1 LAGKSLNILI
11 TGITGFV
18 GGYLARALARGE
30 EGGGPEAPNVVGTSF
45 PQAPP
50 ASSGNIFYLDLRVE
64 GDVRDLV
71 RRVRPEWVFHLAAV
85 SNVRSSWQ
93 ARRDTLETNV
103 LGTHNLLEAVRLEAP
118 RARVLFVSSS
128 DVYGVA
134 AEGDAPLAEDRSFR
148 VTNPYAYSKAAGE
161 MMCGFY
167 ERIEGLDIVIAR
179 PFPHTGPGQAPD
191 FVCADWARQVVR
203 IERGESEPVLR
214 VGNLD
219 VRRDFSDVRDVV
231 EAYVALMRKGRRG
244 EVYNVC
250 SGKALALRE
259 ILDFL
264 VGEAGAGAA
273 AGTQA
278 TSPGTRVAGAAQTPA
293 IRIEV
298 DPAKLRKTDVPL
310 LIGDN
315 RKIVAETGW
324 SPRIP
329 IAQTLRDLLSGVR
342 SQLLTFLSKVE
353 T

>member
-1 LAGKSLNILI
+1 MEGKSLNVLI

-18 GGYLARALARGE
+18 GGYLARTLARGGD
-30 EGGGPEAPNVVGTSF
+30 GGGPEAPNIVGTSY
-45 PQAPP
+45 PQAPTP
-50 ASSGNIFYLDLRVE
+50 TEAGSIFHLDLRVE

-71 RRVRPEWVFHLAAV
+71 RRVRPDWVFHLAAV

-93 ARRDTLETNV
+93 ARRETLETNV

-118 RARVLFVSSS
+118 RARILFISSS

-134 AEGDAPLAEDRSFR
+134 EEGEAPFAEDRPFR

-231 EAYVALMRKGRRG
+231 EAYVSLMRTGRRG
-244 EVYNVC
+244 EAYNVC

-264 VGEAGAGAA
+264 VGEARAAGGAGTARAA
-273 AGTQA
+273 A
-278 TSPGTRVAGAAQTPA
+278 PGAHAPA
-293 IRIEV
+293 IRVEV

-324 SPRIP
+324 SPLIP

-342 SQLLTFLSKVE
+342 SSS
-353 T
+353 

>member
-1 LAGKSLNILI
+1 MERKSLSVLI

-18 GGYLARALARGE
+18 GGYLARSLARGG
-30 EGGGPEAPNVVGTSF
+30 EGGAPGTPGVFGTSF

-50 ASSGNIFYLDLRVE
+50 ETADNIFYCDLRVE
-64 GDVRDLV
+64 CDVRELV
-71 RRVRPEWVFHLAAV
+71 RRVRPDWVFHLAAV

-93 ARRDTLETNV
+93 ARRETLETNV

-118 RARVLFVSSS
+118 RARLLFVSSS

-134 AEGDAPLAEDRSFR
+134 AEGEAPLAEDRPFR

-167 ERIEGLDIVIAR
+167 ERIEGLDVVVAR

-203 IERGESEPVLR
+203 IERSDADPVVR

-231 EAYVALMRKGRRG
+231 EAYAALMRKGRRG
-244 EVYNVC
+244 EIYNVC

-264 VGEAGAGAA
+264 VGEAGAGA
-273 AGTQA
+273 
-278 TSPGTRVAGAAQTPA
+278 PIRV
-293 IRIEV
+293 EV
-298 DPAKLRKTDVPL
+298 DPARLRKTDVPRL
-310 LIGDN
+310 VGDN
-315 RKIVAETGW
+315 RKIVAATGW

-329 IAQTLRDLLSGVR
+329 FAQTLRDLLSAVREGVR
-342 SQLLTFLSKVE
+342 SQVSSI
-353 T
+353 

>member
-1 LAGKSLNILI
+1 LEGKSLNVLI

-18 GGYLARALARGE
+18 GGYLARTLAHGGD
-30 EGGGPEAPNVVGTSF
+30 GGGPEAPNIVGTSF
-45 PQAPP
+45 PQAPTP
-50 ASSGNIFYLDLRVE
+50 TEAGSIFHLDLRAE

-71 RRVRPEWVFHLAAV
+71 RRVRPDWVFHLAAV

-93 ARRDTLETNV
+93 ARRETLETNV

-118 RARVLFVSSS
+118 RARILFISSS

-134 AEGDAPLAEDRSFR
+134 EEGEAPFAEDRPFR

-203 IERGESEPVLR
+203 IERGESESVLR

-231 EAYVALMRKGRRG
+231 EAYVSLMRTGRRG

-264 VGEAGAGAA
+264 VGEARAAGGAGTARAA
-273 AGTQA
+273 A
-278 TSPGTRVAGAAQTPA
+278 PGAHAAGGNTAHASA
-293 IRIEV
+293 IRVEV

-324 SPRIP
+324 SPLIP

-342 SQLLTFLSKVE
+342 SSS
-353 T
+353 

>member
-1 LAGKSLNILI
+1 MNVLI

-18 GGYLARALARGE
+18 GGHLARALDAT
-30 EGGGPEAPNVVGTSF
+30 PEAPVVFGTTF
-45 PQAPP
+45 PQASP
-50 ASSGNIFYLDLRVE
+50 AGAGSVHYLDLRIE
-64 GDVRDLV
+64 CDVRALV
-71 RRVRPEWVFHLAAV
+71 RRIRPDRVFHLAAV

-93 ARRDTLETNV
+93 ARHETLETNI

-134 AEGDAPLAEDRSFR
+134 AEGEAPLSEDRQVR

-167 ERIEGLDIVIAR
+167 ERIEDLDIVVAR

-191 FVCADWARQVVR
+191 FVCADWARQIVG
-203 IERGESEPVLR
+203 IERGEAEPVLR

-231 EAYVALMRKGRRG
+231 EAYAALMQKGRRG

-250 SGKALALRE
+250 SGRALALRE
-259 ILDFL
+259 VLDFL
-264 VGEAGAGAA
+264 LGEARPEAQA
-273 AGTQA
+273 AGSDTGTGKGRGSSEA
-278 TSPGTRVAGAAQTPA
+278 SP

-298 DPAKLRKTDVPL
+298 DPAKLRKTDTPL

-315 RKIVAETGW
+315 SKIIAATGW

-329 IAQTLRDLLSGVR
+329 IARTLRDLLGRPGPVMLNS
-342 SQLLTFLSKVE
+342 
-353 T
+353 

>member
-1 LAGKSLNILI
+1 MNILI

-18 GGYLARALARGE
+18 GGYLAKALARSGE
-30 EGGGPEAPNVVGTSF
+30 DGGMPEAPAIFGTSY

-50 ASSGNIFYLDLRVE
+50 ADAGNIFFLDLRVE
-64 GDVRDLV
+64 SDVTGIV
-71 RRVRPEWVFHLAAV
+71 RRTRPDWVFHLAAV
-85 SNVRSSWQ
+85 TNVRSSWQ
-93 ARRDTLETNV
+93 ARRETLETNV
-103 LGTHNLLEAVRLEAP
+103 LGTHNLLEAIRLEAP

-134 AEGDAPLAEDRSFR
+134 AEGDAPLAEDRPFR

-167 ERIEGLDIVIAR
+167 ERIEGLDIVIVR
-179 PFPHTGPGQAPD
+179 QFPHTGPGQAPD

-203 IERGESEPVLR
+203 IERGDSEPVLR

-250 SGKALALRE
+250 SGRAIALRD

-264 VGEAGAGAA
+264 VGEAGGEGAAGATAPGAHA
-273 AGTQA
+273 AG
-278 TSPGTRVAGAAQTPA
+278 VGAAHPPPA
-293 IRIEV
+293 IRVEV
-298 DPAKLRKTDVPL
+298 DPAKLRKTDVPFL
-310 LIGDN
+310 VGDN

-324 SPRIP
+324 SPLIP
-329 IAQTLRDLLSGVR
+329 IAKTLRDLLSGVR
-342 SQLLTFLSKVE
+342 S
-353 T
+353 

>member
-1 LAGKSLNILI
+1 M
-11 TGITGFV
+11 
-18 GGYLARALARGE
+18 
-30 EGGGPEAPNVVGTSF
+30 
-45 PQAPP
+45 
-50 ASSGNIFYLDLRVE
+50 
-64 GDVRDLV
+64 
-71 RRVRPEWVFHLAAV
+71 FHLAAV

-93 ARRDTLETNV
+93 ARRETLETNI

-134 AEGDAPLAEDRSFR
+134 AEGEAPLAEDRPVR

-167 ERIEGLDIVIAR
+167 ERIEDLDIVVAR

-191 FVCADWARQVVR
+191 FVCADWARQIVG
-203 IERGESEPVLR
+203 IERGEAEPVLR

-231 EAYVALMRKGRRG
+231 EAYAALMQKGRRG

-250 SGKALALRE
+250 SGRALALRE
-259 ILDFL
+259 VLDFL
-264 VGEAGAGAA
+264 LGEARPEAQA
-273 AGTQA
+273 AGSDT
-278 TSPGTRVAGAAQTPA
+278 GTGKGRGSARPPRSASRSIPPSSGRPMS
-293 IRIEV
+293 RF
-298 DPAKLRKTDVPL
+298 

-315 RKIVAETGW
+315 SKIIAATGW

-329 IAQTLRDLLSGVR
+329 IARTLRRPSRPPGPGNC
-342 SQLLTFLSKVE
+342 
-353 T
+353 

>member
-1 LAGKSLNILI
+1 LEGKSLNVLV

-18 GGYLARALARGE
+18 GGHLARALENGSEDVA
-30 EGGGPEAPNVVGTSF
+30 VFGTSF

-50 ASSGNIFYLDLRVE
+50 AGAAGLFYLDLRVE
-64 GDVRDLV
+64 CDVRDLV
-71 RRVRPEWVFHLAAV
+71 RRLRPDRVFHLAAV

-93 ARRDTLETNV
+93 ARRETLETNL

-134 AEGDAPLAEDRSFR
+134 SEGEAPLAEDRPVR

-191 FVCADWARQVVR
+191 FVCADWARQIVR
-203 IERGESEPVLR
+203 IERGEAEPVLR

-231 EAYVALMRKGRRG
+231 EAYAALIRKGRRG

-250 SGKALALRE
+250 SGRALALRE
-259 ILDFL
+259 VLDFL
-264 VGEAGAGAA
+264 IGEARLGPGA
-273 AGTQA
+273 
-278 TSPGTRVAGAAQTPA
+278 SIRVE
-293 IRIEV
+293 I
-298 DPAKLRKTDVPL
+298 DPAKLRKTDLPFLV
-310 LIGDN
+310 GDS
-315 RKIVAETGW
+315 RKIAAATGW

-329 IAQTLRDLLSGVR
+329 IARTLRDLLSASRASAGFADDGTGAGFPPFV
-342 SQLLTFLSKVE
+342 KE
-353 T
+353 G

>member
-1 LAGKSLNILI
+1 
-11 TGITGFV
+11 
-18 GGYLARALARGE
+18 
-30 EGGGPEAPNVVGTSF
+30 
-45 PQAPP
+45 
-50 ASSGNIFYLDLRVE
+50 
-64 GDVRDLV
+64 
-71 RRVRPEWVFHLAAV
+71 VFHLAAV
-85 SNVRSSWQ
+85 TNVRSSWQ
-93 ARRDTLETNV
+93 ARRETLETNV

-128 DVYGVA
+128 DVYGD
-134 AEGDAPLAEDRSFR
+134 AEKGETPLAEDRPFC

-167 ERIEGLDIVIAR
+167 ERIEGLDIVIVR
-179 PFPHTGPGQAPD
+179 QFPHTGPGQAPE

-231 EAYVALMRKGRRG
+231 EAYVALVRKGQRG

-250 SGKALALRE
+250 SGKAVALRE

-264 VGEAGAGAA
+264 VGEAGAA
-273 AGTQA
+273 AGARATVPVAQA
-278 TSPGTRVAGAAQTPA
+278 VSAAHTPTIRV
-293 IRIEV
+293 EV

-324 SPRIP
+324 SPRIL
-329 IAQTLRDLLSGVR
+329 ISQTLRDLLSGVR
-342 SQLLTFLSKVE
+342 S
-353 T
+353 

>member
-1 LAGKSLNILI
+1 MERKSLSVLI

-18 GGYLARALARGE
+18 GGYLARSLARG
-30 EGGGPEAPNVVGTSF
+30 GDDGGPGAPDIFGTSF

-50 ASSGNIFYLDLRVE
+50 ASSDNVFHLDLRVE
-64 GDVRDLV
+64 CEVRDLV
-71 RRVRPEWVFHLAAV
+71 RRVRPDRVFHLAAV

-93 ARRDTLETNV
+93 ARRETLETNV

-118 RARVLFVSSS
+118 GARVLFVSSS
-128 DVYGVA
+128 DVYGVLT
-134 AEGDAPLAEDRSFR
+134 EGEAPLAEERPFR

-191 FVCADWARQVVR
+191 FVCADWARQIVR

-231 EAYVALMRKGRRG
+231 EAYEALMRKGLRG

-264 VGEAGAGAA
+264 VGGAGAA
-273 AGTQA
+273 
-278 TSPGTRVAGAAQTPA
+278 PIRV
-293 IRIEV
+293 EV

-315 RKIVAETGW
+315 RKIAAATGW

-329 IAQTLRDLLSGVR
+329 VAQTLKDLLSAAREG
-342 SQLLTFLSKVE
+342 SGLNI
-353 T
+353 

>member
-1 LAGKSLNILI
+1 MNILI
-11 TGITGFV
+11 TGRQVSSGATSRGSWSA
-18 GGYLARALARGE
+18 GAR
-30 EGGGPEAPNVVGTSF
+30 PAPDAAAVFGTSF

-50 ASSGNIFYLDLRVE
+50 AGAANVFYLDLRAE
-64 GDVRDLV
+64 CDVRDLV
-71 RRVRPEWVFHLAAV
+71 RRVRPDRVFHLAAV

-93 ARRDTLETNV
+93 ARRETLETNV

-118 RARVLFVSSS
+118 RARVLFISSS

-134 AEGDAPLAEDRSFR
+134 GEGEAPLAEDRPLR

-191 FVCADWARQVVR
+191 FVCADWARQIVR
-203 IERGESEPVLR
+203 IERGEAEPILR

-231 EAYVALMRKGRRG
+231 EAYAALMRKGRRG

-259 ILDFL
+259 VLDFL
-264 VGEAGAGAA
+264 LGEARTGLGR
-273 AGTQA
+273 GPVHPRRGRSRQA
-278 TSPGTRVAGAAQTPA
+278 PEDRCPLPHRRQPQDRRRHRLVPPYLHRPDPEGPA
-293 IRIEV
+293 HRGSDSIRGQVSIF
-298 DPAKLRKTDVPL
+298 KLLAPQEL
-310 LIGDN
+310 EN
-315 RKIVAETGW
+315 
-324 SPRIP
+324 
-329 IAQTLRDLLSGVR
+329 
-342 SQLLTFLSKVE
+342 
-353 T
+353 

>member
-1 LAGKSLNILI
+1 LAGTSLNILI

-18 GGYLARALARGE
+18 GGYLARALSRDGE
-30 EGGGPEAPNVVGTSF
+30 SGGPEAPAIVGTSF

-50 ASSGNIFYLDLRVE
+50 ASAGNIFYLDLRVE
-64 GDVRDLV
+64 CDVRDLV
-71 RRVRPEWVFHLAAV
+71 RRVRPQWIFHLAAV

-134 AEGDAPLAEDRSFR
+134 AEGDAPLAEDRPFR

-191 FVCADWARQVVR
+191 FVCADWAQQVVR
-203 IERGESEPVLR
+203 IERGETEPVLR

-244 EVYNVC
+244 QVYNVC

-259 ILDFL
+259 ILNFL
-264 VGEAGAGAA
+264 VGEAGAGGGVRAA
-273 AGTQA
+273 APGAPAAGGHKRQA
-278 TSPGTRVAGAAQTPA
+278 AA
-293 IRIEV
+293 IRVEV

-324 SPRIP
+324 SPRIS

-342 SQLLTFLSKVE
+342 SSS
-353 T
+353 

>member
-1 LAGKSLNILI
+1 LERKGLNVLV

-18 GGYLARALARGE
+18 GAHLVRVLERGSE
-30 EGGGPEAPNVVGTSF
+30 DAAGETASVFGTSF

-50 ASSGNIFYLDLRVE
+50 AGDVFYLDLRAE
-64 GDVRDLV
+64 CDVRDLV
-71 RRVRPEWVFHLAAV
+71 RRLRPDRVFHLAAV
-85 SNVRSSWQ
+85 SNVRSSWL
-93 ARRDTLETNV
+93 ARRETLETNI

-118 RARVLFVSSS
+118 RARVLFISSS

-134 AEGDAPLAEDRSFR
+134 EEGEAPLAEDRPLR

-191 FVCADWARQVVR
+191 FVCADWARQIVR
-203 IERGESEPVLR
+203 IERGEAEPVLR

-231 EAYVALMRKGRRG
+231 EAYAALMRKGRRG

-250 SGKALALRE
+250 SGRALALRE
-259 ILDFL
+259 VLEFL
-264 VGEAGAGAA
+264 LGEARRGPGAGP
-273 AGTQA
+273 
-278 TSPGTRVAGAAQTPA
+278 SIRV
-293 IRIEV
+293 EV
-298 DPAKLRKTDVPL
+298 DPAKLRKTDVPFL
-310 LIGDN
+310 VGDS
-315 RKIVAETGW
+315 RKIVAATGW

-329 IAQTLRDLLSGVR
+329 IARTLKDLITAAR
-342 SQLLTFLSKVE
+342 TR
-353 T
+353 

>member
-1 LAGKSLNILI
+1 MAGARLNILI

-30 EGGGPEAPNVVGTSF
+30 EGGGSEAPIVVGTSF

-50 ASSGNIFYLDLRVE
+50 ASAGKIFYLDLRVE
-64 GDVRDLV
+64 CDVRDLV
-71 RRVRPEWVFHLAAV
+71 RRVSPDWVFHLAAV

-93 ARRDTLETNV
+93 ARRETLETNV

-118 RARVLFVSSS
+118 RARVLFISSS
-128 DVYGVA
+128 DVYGIA
-134 AEGDAPLAEDRSFR
+134 AEGDAPLAEDRPFR

-231 EAYVALMRKGRRG
+231 AAYVALMRKGRRG

-264 VGEAGAGAA
+264 VGEAGAAVGARA
-273 AGTQA
+273 AGAVQA
-278 TSPGTRVAGAAQTPA
+278 SA
-293 IRIEV
+293 IRVEV

-342 SQLLTFLSKVE
+342 S
-353 T
+353 

>member
-1 LAGKSLNILI
+1 MERKSLSVLV

-18 GGYLARALARGE
+18 GGYLARALARDAE
-30 EGGGPEAPNVVGTSF
+30 GGPEALRVVGTSF

-50 ASSGNIFYLDLRVE
+50 ESARDIFYLDLRAE
-64 GDVRDLV
+64 CDVRDLV
-71 RRVRPEWVFHLAAV
+71 RKVRPDRVFHLAAV

-93 ARRDTLETNV
+93 ARRETLETNV

-118 RARVLFVSSS
+118 RARLLFVSSS

-134 AEGDAPLAEDRSFR
+134 AEGEAPLAEGRPFHI
-148 VTNPYAYSKAAGE
+148 TNPYAYSKAAGE

-167 ERIEGLDIVIAR
+167 EKIEDLDIVIAR
-179 PFPHTGPGQAPD
+179 PFPHTGPGQSAD

-203 IERGESEPVLR
+203 IERGAAEPVLR

-231 EAYVALMRKGRRG
+231 EAYMALMRKGRRG
-244 EVYNVC
+244 EAYNVC
-250 SGKALALRE
+250 SGRALALRE
-259 ILDFL
+259 VLDFL
-264 VGEAGAGAA
+264 IGEAGARI
-273 AGTQA
+273 
-278 TSPGTRVAGAAQTPA
+278 P

-298 DPAKLRKTDVPL
+298 DPARLRKTDVPL

-329 IAQTLRDLLSGVR
+329 VAQTLRDLLEGVR
-342 SQLLTFLSKVE
+342 SSWGPGS
-353 T
+353 

>member
-1 LAGKSLNILI
+1 MERKSLSVLI

-18 GGYLARALARGE
+18 GGYLARSLARSG
-30 EGGGPEAPNVVGTSF
+30 EGGAPGAPGVFGTSF

-50 ASSGNIFYLDLRVE
+50 ASADNIFYCDLRVE
-64 GDVRDLV
+64 CDVRELV
-71 RRVRPEWVFHLAAV
+71 RRVRPDWVFHLAAV

-93 ARRDTLETNV
+93 VRRETLETNV

-118 RARVLFVSSS
+118 RARLLFVSSS

-134 AEGDAPLAEDRSFR
+134 AEGEEPLAEDRPFR

-161 MMCGFY
+161 MMGEFY

-203 IERGESEPVLR
+203 IERGDAEPVLR

-231 EAYVALMRKGRRG
+231 EAYAALMRKGRRG
-244 EVYNVC
+244 EIYNVC

-264 VGEAGAGAA
+264 VGEAGAGA
-273 AGTQA
+273 
-278 TSPGTRVAGAAQTPA
+278 P

-298 DPAKLRKTDVPL
+298 DPAKLRKTDVPRL
-310 LIGDN
+310 VGDN
-315 RKIVAETGW
+315 RKIVAATGW

-329 IAQTLRDLLSGVR
+329 IAQTLRDLLSAVR
-342 SQLLTFLSKVE
+342 ASS
-353 T
+353 

>member
-1 LAGKSLNILI
+1 LERKSLSILI

-18 GGYLARALARGE
+18 GGYLAKALARGG
-30 EGGGPEAPNVVGTSF
+30 EGGGKPEVPGVFGTSF

-50 ASSGNIFYLDLRVE
+50 ASAGHIFHLDLRIE
-64 GDVRDLV
+64 CDVRDLV
-71 RRVRPEWVFHLAAV
+71 RRVRPDWVFHLAAV

-93 ARRDTLETNV
+93 ARRETLETNV
-103 LGTHNLLEAVRLEAP
+103 LGTQNLLEAVRLEAP
-118 RARVLFVSSS
+118 QARVLFVSSS

-134 AEGDAPLAEDRSFR
+134 EEGEAPLAEGRPFR

-167 ERIEGLDIVIAR
+167 ERVEGLDIVIAR

-250 SGKALALRE
+250 SGRAIALRE

-264 VGEAGAGAA
+264 VGEA
-273 AGTQA
+273 Q
-278 TSPGTRVAGAAQTPA
+278 VAGGGNTEQSLT
-293 IRIEV
+293 IRVEV

-315 RKIVAETGW
+315 HKIVGETGW

-342 SQLLTFLSKVE
+342 SFS
-353 T
+353 

>member
-1 LAGKSLNILI
+1 MAGKSLNILI

-50 ASSGNIFYLDLRVE
+50 ASAGNIFYLDLRLE
-64 GDVRDLV
+64 CDVRDLV

-93 ARRDTLETNV
+93 ARRETLETNV

-118 RARVLFVSSS
+118 GARVLFISSS
-128 DVYGVA
+128 DVYGIA
-134 AEGDAPLAEDRSFR
+134 AEGDAPLAEDRPFR

-264 VGEAGAGAA
+264 VGEAGAAVGARA
-273 AGTQA
+273 AGAVQA
-278 TSPGTRVAGAAQTPA
+278 SA
-293 IRIEV
+293 IRVEV

-342 SQLLTFLSKVE
+342 S
-353 T
+353 

>member
-1 LAGKSLNILI
+1 LERKSLNVLI

-30 EGGGPEAPNVVGTSF
+30 GGGSGTVRVVGTSF

-50 ASSGNIFYLDLRVE
+50 ASSGDVFYLDLRVE
-64 GDVRDLV
+64 CDVRDLV
-71 RRVRPEWVFHLAAV
+71 RRVRPDRVFHLAAV

-93 ARRDTLETNV
+93 ARRETLETNV
-103 LGTHNLLEAVRLEAP
+103 LGTQNLFEAVRLEAP
-118 RARVLFVSSS
+118 RARILFISSS

-134 AEGDAPLAEDRSFR
+134 PETEAPLAEDRPFHITS
-148 VTNPYAYSKAAGE
+148 PYAFSKAAGE
-161 MMCGFY
+161 TMCGFY
-167 ERIEGLDIVIAR
+167 ERIEDLDIVIVR

-203 IERGESEPVLR
+203 IERGASEPVLR

-231 EAYVALMRKGRRG
+231 EAYATLMREGRRG
-244 EVYNVC
+244 DAYNVC
-250 SGKALALRE
+250 SGRAIALRE

-264 VGEAGAGAA
+264 VGEAGAGI
-273 AGTQA
+273 
-278 TSPGTRVAGAAQTPA
+278 PIRV
-293 IRIEV
+293 EV
-298 DPAKLRKTDVPL
+298 DPAKLRKTDVPFL
-310 LIGDN
+310 VGDN

-329 IAQTLRDLLSGVR
+329 IAQTLRDLLAGIRAS
-342 SQLLTFLSKVE
+342 
-353 T
+353 

>member
-1 LAGKSLNILI
+1 MNILI

-30 EGGGPEAPNVVGTSF
+30 GGGGMPEAPNIFGTSY
-45 PQAPP
+45 PQAPT
-50 ASSGNIFYLDLRVE
+50 ADACNIFYLDLRAE
-64 GDVRDLV
+64 CDVTDIV
-71 RRVRPEWVFHLAAV
+71 RRVRPDWVFHLAAV
-85 SNVRSSWQ
+85 TNVRSSWQ
-93 ARRDTLETNV
+93 ARRETLETNV

-128 DVYGVA
+128 DVYGD
-134 AEGDAPLAEDRSFR
+134 AEKGETPLAEDRPFC

-167 ERIEGLDIVIAR
+167 ERIEGLDIVIVR
-179 PFPHTGPGQAPD
+179 QFPHTGPGQAPD

-250 SGKALALRE
+250 SGKAVALRE

-264 VGEAGAGAA
+264 VGEAGAAGGANTA
-273 AGTQA
+273 RLSSARATAPGAQA
-278 TSPGTRVAGAAQTPA
+278 TGGKTAQAPA
-293 IRIEV
+293 IRVEV

-324 SPRIP
+324 SPRILLS
-329 IAQTLRDLLSGVR
+329 QTLRDLLSGVR
-342 SQLLTFLSKVE
+342 S
-353 T
+353 

>member
-1 LAGKSLNILI
+1 LRPDPSILI
-11 TGITGFV
+11 TGITGFA
-18 GGYLARALARGE
+18 GGYLARALERGGE
-30 EGGGPEAPNVVGTSF
+30 SAGLEAPSVFGTSY

-50 ASSGNIFYLDLRVE
+50 AGTGNIYYLDLRAE
-64 GDVRDLV
+64 CDVRDLV
-71 RRVRPEWVFHLAAV
+71 RRVRPDRVFHLAAV

-93 ARRDTLETNV
+93 ARRETLETNV

-118 RARVLFVSSS
+118 RARVLFISSS

-134 AEGDAPLAEDRSFR
+134 GEGEAPLAEDRPLR

-191 FVCADWARQVVR
+191 FVCADWARQIVR
-203 IERGESEPVLR
+203 IERGEAEPILR

-231 EAYVALMRKGRRG
+231 EAYAALMRKGRRG

-259 ILDFL
+259 VLDFL
-264 VGEAGAGAA
+264 LGEARTGSDAVP
-273 AGTQA
+273 
-278 TSPGTRVAGAAQTPA
+278 SIRV
-293 IRIEV
+293 EV
-298 DPAKLRKTDVPL
+298 DPAKLRKTDVPCL
-310 LIGDN
+310 VGDS
-315 RKIVAETGW
+315 RKIVAVTGW
-324 SPRIP
+324 SPHIS
-329 IAQTLRDLLSGVR
+329 IARTLGDLLSAAR
-342 SQLLTFLSKVE
+342 ASP
-353 T
+353 